1 MVTPFSSDGSLDE
14 SALRRV
20 ANYLVEDM
28 RNEGLVVCGTT
39 GESPTLSREEK
50 RRVLEVV
57 LEEVGDRAAVVAGA
71 GTYNTAESV
80 ELIREAESLGAHG
93 VMVVNPYYNKP
104 GQAGLDA
111 HFRACAAA
119 TSLPV
124 MLYNIAPRS
133 AINLE
138 TPTLLRL
145 AEVENIV
152 AVKEASGSITQVSDV
167 CGAAPAGFRVYSG
180 DETITLPVL
189 SVGGYGV
196 VSVIGHVFGDR
207 LREMIEVFPSDPGA
221 ASRIHHQSIS
231 VVRAL
236 FSSPNPVPVK
246 YALSKKGLMGPT
258 VRLPLVEMTD
268 SEKGIVDAGLEESY

>member
-20 ANYLVEDM
+20 ANYLVDDM

-93 VMVVNPYYNKP
+93 IMVVNPYYNKP
-104 GQAGLDA
+104 GQSGLEA
-111 HFRACAAA
+111 HFRACAQA
-119 TSLPV
+119 TTLPV
-124 MLYNIAPRS
+124 MLYNILPRS

-138 TPTLLRL
+138 THTLLRL
-145 AEVENIV
+145 AQIENVV
-152 AVKEASGSITQVSDV
+152 AVKEASGSVAQASDV
-167 CGAAPAGFRVYSG
+167 CGSAPEGFRVYAG
-180 DETITLPVL
+180 DETITLPIL

-196 VSVIGHVFGDR
+196 VSVIGHVFGHR
-207 LREMIEVFPSDPGA
+207 LREMIEIFATDPGA
-221 ASRIHHQSIS
+221 ACRIHHRSIP

-258 VRLPLVEMTD
+258 VRLPLVEMTEA
-268 SEKGIVDAGLEESY
+268 EKGYVDAGLEEPC

>member
-1 MVTPFSSDGSLDE
+1 MVTPFSGDGALDE
-14 SALRRV
+14 TALRRV
-20 ANYLVEDM
+20 ARYLVDDM

-39 GESPTLSREEK
+39 GESPTLSRQEK

-57 LEEVGDRAAVVAGA
+57 LEEVGDRVAVVAGA
-71 GTYNTAESV
+71 GTYDTRESI
-80 ELIREAESLGAHG
+80 ELIREAESVGAHG
-93 VMVVNPYYNKP
+93 AMVVNPYYNKP
-104 GQAGLDA
+104 GQAGLEA

-145 AEVENIV
+145 AQIDNVV

-167 CGAAPAGFRVYSG
+167 CASAPEGFRVYSG
-180 DETITLPVL
+180 DESITVPIL

-207 LREMIEVFPSDPGA
+207 LREMIEVFPTDPTA
-221 ASRIHHQSIS
+221 AARIHHESIR

-236 FSSPNPVPVK
+236 FSSPSPVPVK
-246 YALSKKGLMGPT
+246 YALSKRGLMGPT

-268 SEKGIVDAGLEESY
+268 AEKGVVDAGLRRP